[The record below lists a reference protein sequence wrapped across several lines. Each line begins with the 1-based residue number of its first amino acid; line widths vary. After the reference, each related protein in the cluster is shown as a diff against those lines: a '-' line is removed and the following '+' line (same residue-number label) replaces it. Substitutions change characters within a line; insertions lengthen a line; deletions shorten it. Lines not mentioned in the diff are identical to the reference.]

1 MPAALTKEICVNLVR
16 AEMLK
21 MQFDVPVIDQNGNVT
36 GTTKAPPSG
45 DGVNQFANA
54 IGTALFNVLK
64 TQVIVDV
71 TTTGGP
77 GTGIV
82 R

>member
-1 MPAALTKEICVNLVR
+1 MPGALVKEQVVALVR

-21 MQFDVPVIDQNGNVT
+21 MQFDVPVIDSEGNVV
-36 GTTKAPPSG
+36 GTTKSIPQG
-45 DGVNQFANA
+45 DGINQFSEA
-54 IGTALFNVLK
+54 IGSALYEVLK

-77 GTGIV
+77 GTGLI